1 MLVSAYKNFWVL
13 AVTLLWGTLPAVVL
27 AHGKWLVPN
36 YQNVILQQ
44 HGTYTF
50 YTMRSPAVWA
60 WIGISVL
67 VVACAAYLHRTLH
80 SWHALERFAH
90 ARKHLI
96 DHVAQLVLGVFLVA
110 TALFWNVVIVP
121 SEVVTTPLLVTL
133 KYIQI
138 IIGLMYVFHIAPRY
152 ASMGLIILTSVIT
165 LSSGIESIFENI
177 IMFSLA
183 LYFYLMHTRVTG
195 VWVSLQ
201 KYAVD
206 IVRIGTGVSL
216 ITLACTEKLLYPE
229 LGMQFLALHP
239 WNFMLP
245 YFPWFTDQLFVL
257 STGFAEMLFGI
268 VFVFGYITRINTVVI
283 ALFFAASVSTM
294 LYQAQIWEV
303 EDFVVYC
310 AAILLFFFS
319 HGHTTLPELLRRL
332 FNKK

>member
-1 MLVSAYKNFWVL
+1 MAALL
-13 AVTLLWGTLPAVVL
+13 LTAVPSVVR
-27 AHGKWLVPN
+27 AHGKWLVPD
-36 YQNVILQQ
+36 YQNVIAQQ
-44 HGTYTF
+44 HGIYSF
-50 YTMRSPAVWA
+50 YTLGSPAVLV
-60 WIGISVL
+60 WILISIF
-67 VVACAAYLHRTLH
+67 VVIIAAYLHYILPEW
-80 SWHALERFAH
+80 SVFARFAH
-90 ARKHLI
+90 AHKHHI
-96 DHVAQLVLGVFLVA
+96 DHVAQFVLGVFLVS
-110 TALFWNVVIVP
+110 TALFWNVVILP
-121 SEVVTTPLLVTL
+121 SEVVTTPLLITL
-133 KYIQI
+133 KYAQV
-138 IIGLMYVFHIAPRY
+138 IIGLMFVFHLSPRY
-152 ASMGLIILTSVIT
+152 ASIGLIILTSVVTI
-165 LSSGIESIFENI
+165 SSGVEAMFENI

-195 VWVSLQ
+195 MWAVLQ

-268 VFVFGYITRINTVVI
+268 IFVFGYITRINTVVI
-283 ALFFAASVSTM
+283 GLFFAASVSTM
-294 LYQAQIWEV
+294 LYQAQLWEV

-319 HGHTTLPELLRRL
+319 HGYTTLPELLRKL
-332 FNKK
+332 FKKR